1 MKALKMKK
9 FYFLNI
15 FLQMWEPLRTPLP
28 CADTRPRPAIRDEV
42 NDLDPLDDPIGTD
55 RPVLFKVFIYLLGLV

>member
-1 MKALKMKK
+1 
-9 FYFLNI
+9 
-15 FLQMWEPLRTPLP
+15 MWEPLRTPLP
-28 CADTRPRPAIRDEV
+28 CADTMPRPAIRDEV